1 MDSDLLYQVLTLGFF
16 ILGPILPAYLLY
28 KIAPDDKILANGSF
42 AGFKIN
48 ATGATAVFIVL
59 FAALYPKINPV
70 FDSLA
75 NYEKEK
81 VAADSAAMHRV
92 WKVVL
97 NVKLMQDKTHPV
109 DRADYERYIKDDS
122 IMAFPKPI
130 WYDNEDQNVVFYVS
144 NDEFTPQGIANGSL
158 VLRNGFGTAQFV
170 IDKKMEDQLHKGT
183 IIISDSV
190 IKPATQS
197 YRSSVGASGMR
208 NVTGFAITESSSKP
222 PSVKQ

>member
-122 IMAFPKPI
+122 IMALSLIHIYEGYPDPDAIIGTFAGAG
-130 WYDNEDQNVVFYVS
+130 WVS
-144 NDEFTPQGIANGSL
+144 LYEYASF
-158 VLRNGFGTAQFV
+158 
-170 IDKKMEDQLHKGT
+170 KG
-183 IIISDSV
+183 
-190 IKPATQS
+190 
-197 YRSSVGASGMR
+197 
-208 NVTGFAITESSSKP
+208 
-222 PSVKQ
+222 